1 MDRPPRGLPEN
12 PAQARRVVAAAAL
25 SNPPPPMP
33 SVRDAR
39 SNSSLSTM
47 APISSSQVLALA
59 REAMRAAH
67 ENEAKAA
74 QASGVSDNLKPG
86 LTIDLS
92 RKRIETLPEEIVDI
106 IKDELE
112 RYDQWSPQSS
122 CRFC

>member
-1 MDRPPRGLPEN
+1 
-12 PAQARRVVAAAAL
+12 
-25 SNPPPPMP
+25 
-33 SVRDAR
+33 
-39 SNSSLSTM
+39 M
-47 APISSSQVLALA
+47 APLSASQVLTLA

-112 RYDQWSPQSS
+112 RYAFSKLLGLVCGTDESDSTDWPFRTTSCNHSLRDFQSALRS
-122 CRFC
+122 AISMSDRTGLRTFPCR